1 MARFR
6 GALKYEVDWLGDG
19 LYAHGL
25 SDVTEAVDG
34 DFTALFGSAKLSNP
48 DRPILKPLVGHV
60 TLMGDNYAPRSS
72 SVFTPAELRQRNRFR
87 VSWSDGVATVY
98 LCTGWMQA
106 PKLQEPRAGTK
117 LTRYSLEGLTQQDL
131 RRVVSLQQ
139 LVDASTTVASRT
151 LVEDAMESSLESYTY
166 DPTELQIFQFEGT
179 AGAFVSQ
186 FGTVAGVFPMEHA
199 SGGYGLHSPLADP
212 SGQVDIGTPDYVI
225 ADLKSEWA
233 NQFIRNYAFVA
244 LGKAVADRE
253 SFVQH
258 MEIVQPGATDLPS
271 KTIRL
276 PALPTDQEYQN
287 LVVTP
292 TREAVYV
299 WVWGYLRS
307 YAFPYPDG
315 PTEWFF
321 RLRGAW
327 SAEAEASTLTASY
340 STTVD
345 PLTGETVVEV
355 TFDNWNTARE
365 WSWEVRRT
373 IYGTDTFEVL
383 ASTDY
388 QSVVNTI
395 FQYENTQ
402 NYRIYYQYAREDDLN
417 ARRLQYDISFDI
429 VTLTASAGNLVLEN
443 LESQANWGLR
453 EAKFPPWFSFDAS
466 DKIKARID
474 ELAQPR
480 HLHTVDF
487 PLWQRDPGKSKVI
500 AELDSGDYFR
510 LSVQDLISGVDIAE
524 SVMVMNVEYLL
535 GNGRTPTKRLTLI
548 ETGNPVEGNPLTLD
562 GNPLFLDNNPLFLR

>member
-34 DFTALFGSAKLSNP
+34 DFMALFGAAKWSNP
-48 DRPILKPLVGHV
+48 DRPILRPLVGHV

-72 SVFTPAELRQRNRFR
+72 SVFTQAQLRQRRRFR

-98 LCTGWMQA
+98 LCTGWIQA

-131 RRVVSLQQ
+131 RRLVSLVQ
-139 LVDASTTVASRT
+139 LSDTSTTVVSRT
-151 LVEDAMESSLESYTY
+151 LVEDALGSALESYTF
-166 DPTELQIFQFEGT
+166 DPTELTLFQFEGT

-186 FGTVAGVFPMEHA
+186 FGSVAGVFPMEHA

-233 NQFIRNYAFVA
+233 NQFIRNYAFVR
-244 LGKAVADRE
+244 LGKAVADRDP
-253 SFVQH
+253 FVQH
-258 MEIVQPGATDLPS
+258 MEIVQRGSADLPNPY
-271 KTIRL
+271 TIRL
-276 PALPTDQEYQN
+276 PALPVDQEYQN

-292 TREAVYV
+292 TREAVYI
-299 WVWGYLRS
+299 WAWGEIESYLHAGAR
-307 YAFPYPDG
+307 
-315 PTEWFF
+315 EWLL
-321 RLRGAW
+321 RYRGAW
-327 SAEAEASTLTASY
+327 LSETQASALTAALT
-340 STTVD
+340 STID
-345 PLTGETVVEV
+345 PVTGETVIEV
-355 TFDNWNTARE
+355 VFDNWNTSRAWEWTFRRE
-365 WSWEVRRT
+365 L
-373 IYGTDTFEVL
+373 YGSVSFIDIT
-383 ASTDY
+383 STDY
-388 QSVVNTI
+388 KGNPYTPVQHSETDSSAI
-395 FQYENTQ
+395 AYE
-402 NYRIYYQYAREDDLN
+402 YGRENDLN
-417 ARRLQYDISFDI
+417 ARRLQYDLTFDI
-429 VTLTASAGNLVLEN
+429 VTLTASAGDLVLEN
-443 LESQANWGLR
+443 LESQADWGVR

-466 DKIKARID
+466 DKIKARVD

-500 AELDSGDYFR
+500 AEIDPGDYFR

-524 SVMVMNVEYLL
+524 SVMVMNVELLL

-562 GNPLFLDNNPLFLR
+562 GNALFLDNNPLFLR